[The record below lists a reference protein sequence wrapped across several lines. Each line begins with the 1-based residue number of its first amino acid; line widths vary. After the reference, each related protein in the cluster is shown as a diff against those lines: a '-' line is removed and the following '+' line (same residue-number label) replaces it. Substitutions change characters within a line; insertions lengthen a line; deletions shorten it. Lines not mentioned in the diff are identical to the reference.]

1 MSEGTSACHG
11 PLRVEGDWKIAPPS
25 RLGHPPPSRRHPS
38 LWLVSGR
45 RIAHARRV
53 IPNVLAER
61 YASPAVQS
69 IWSAEGRIVLER
81 EFWIAVLK
89 AQRDLGLAVS
99 AEAIAAYERV
109 KGQVDTAAIMARE
122 KVTRHDVKARIEE
135 FNELAGHEQ
144 VHKGLTSR
152 DLTENVEQLQVY
164 RSLQV
169 IRDKT
174 VAALRRMRQRAEL
187 WADIVITARTHNV
200 AAQPTTLG
208 KRVAM
213 FGEEL
218 LGSLAALDGVIA
230 GYAVRGLKGAV
241 GTQMDQLSLFDGEAQ
256 KVATLEQR
264 VVAHLGMPAVWTNVG
279 QVYPRSL
286 DFRVVAALTDLASGP
301 SSFCKTLRLMA
312 GHETASEG
320 FAPGQTGSSAM
331 PHKMNSRSC
340 ERVNGLHVILK
351 GYLAMAAGLAGD
363 QWNEGDVSCS
373 VVRRV
378 MLPDAFFACD
388 GLLET
393 YLTILDQMDA
403 WPALIAAE
411 TQRYLPF
418 LMTTTIMM
426 EAVKAGV
433 GRETAHHAIKEH
445 ALATVNDLRHGTV
458 STNNLIQR
466 LAGDARLGLSHATL
480 EAIVA
485 RGDREAGAA
494 KAQLAAFAAN
504 VRKLEAA
511 SPAAAAYAP
520 GAIL

>member
-1 MSEGTSACHG
+1 M
-11 PLRVEGDWKIAPPS
+11 
-25 RLGHPPPSRRHPS
+25 
-38 LWLVSGR
+38 
-45 RIAHARRV
+45 
-53 IPNVLAER
+53 IPNILAER
-61 YASPAVQS
+61 YASPAMQA
-69 IWSAEGRIVLER
+69 IWSTEGRIVLER
-81 EFWIAVLK
+81 EFWLAVLK
-89 AQRDLGLAVS
+89 AQRELGLAVS

-109 KGQVDTAAIMARE
+109 KDQVDTASIMARE
-122 KVTRHDVKARIEE
+122 KITRHDVKARIEE
-135 FNELAGHEQ
+135 FNALAGQEQ

-164 RSLQV
+164 RSLQL
-169 IRDKT
+169 IRGKT
-174 VAALRRMRQRAEL
+174 VAALSRMRQRAEL
-187 WADIVITARTHNV
+187 WADWVITARTHNV

-213 FGEEL
+213 FGDEL
-218 LGSLAALDGVIA
+218 LGSLAALDTVIA

-241 GTQMDQLSLFDGEAQ
+241 GTQLDQLSLFDGDAD
-256 KVATLEQR
+256 KVAALEQR
-264 VVAHLGMPAVWTNVG
+264 VVAHLAMPAVWTNVG

-286 DFRVVAALTDLASGP
+286 DLRVVTTLTELASAP

-340 ERVNGLHVILK
+340 ERVNGFHVILK
-351 GYLAMAAGLAGD
+351 GYLTMAAGLAGD

-378 MLPDAFFACD
+378 MLPDAFFASD

-393 YLTILDQMDA
+393 FLTILEQMDA
-403 WPALIAAE
+403 WPAVLAAE

-418 LMTTTIMM
+418 LMTTSIMM

-433 GRETAHHAIKEH
+433 GRETAHQVIKEH
-445 ALATVNDLRHGTV
+445 AIATVRDLRHGTV
-458 STNNLIQR
+458 QHNNLIER
-466 LAGDARLGLSHATL
+466 LAADPRLGLSRATL
-480 EAIVA
+480 DAVVA
-485 RGDREAGAA
+485 RGSSAARAVGAA
-494 KAQLAAFAAN
+494 QAQIARFAMD

-511 SPAAAAYAP
+511 SPAAAAYCP